1 MARDRK
7 DLGARKFV
15 RVDLRK
21 KGFLIPAPDAPW
33 IECYI
38 LDISE
43 NGACLDVGDLAVPK
57 MFGLSLTAGGEVR
70 RVCALIWRRGEM
82 VGVRFIS
89 ARELRKGA
97 APAGAAGCRFQKGA
111 RLEHPSTELNHA
123 RRSSCCLSI
132 ISAQT
137 RTRLRGECA
146 LTLLIGVLQRLR
158 NQANPE
164 YRLPGFIQQFHL
176 PLGVFGKFSG
186 NVCDHVPA
194 DAGHFLPGGVMIGK
208 LRAVVVDACVLAMSN
223 AEEEDRHGN

>member
-38 LDISE
+38 LDISD

-70 RVCALIWRRGEM
+70 RVCALIWRKGEL

-97 APAGAAGCRFQKGA
+97 GPAVAA
-111 RLEHPSTELNHA
+111 
-123 RRSSCCLSI
+123 
-132 ISAQT
+132 
-137 RTRLRGECA
+137 
-146 LTLLIGVLQRLR
+146 
-158 NQANPE
+158 
-164 YRLPGFIQQFHL
+164 
-176 PLGVFGKFSG
+176 
-186 NVCDHVPA
+186 
-194 DAGHFLPGGVMIGK
+194 
-208 LRAVVVDACVLAMSN
+208 RAHSKKVTA
-223 AEEEDRHGN
+223 